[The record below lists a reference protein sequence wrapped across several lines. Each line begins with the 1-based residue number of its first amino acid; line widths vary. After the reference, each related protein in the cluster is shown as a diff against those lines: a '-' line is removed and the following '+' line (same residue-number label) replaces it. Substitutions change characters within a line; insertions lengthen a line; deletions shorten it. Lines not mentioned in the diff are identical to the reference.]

1 MRALGAAL
9 VLAGLGIGCSSGE
22 APPPNPPPPPAT
34 QAALPPPS
42 VAAAAGPPPAVVPAP
57 TVPPVP
63 TRPASPAPAP
73 ASRPVA
79 VAPPP
84 DADPDPAPSAVV
96 APPVT
101 VAPPPPPAVRAFQ
114 PGVTMV
120 ENIKAIGRDLDKFDT
135 RGLVVR
141 RAAEVR
147 GRIDF
152 EVLPAKV
159 EPGQHYTVKVFL
171 TNEGSKEIKVE
182 DVGLILFHGSERS
195 TRSVKAR
202 TDKLQPTQRVL
213 VTELSETAPSG
224 LWAVEITVFSKR
236 KDVYR
241 NRLVWK

>member
-84 DADPDPAPSAVV
+84 DADPAPSAVV